1 MRVAVDEN
9 DPNEF
14 AGKIWESLNA
24 DNKVSL
30 FVRAVTL
37 ATGDYEDVILN
48 KYSLVEG

>member
-1 MRVAVDEN
+1 MDES

-14 AGKIWESLNA
+14 AGKLWEALNT

-30 FVRAVTL
+30 FVRAITL

-48 KYSLVEG
+48 KYNTVEG